1 MIRKMAR
8 LVSLVLLLVQVN
20 SASALISWNDSAG
33 DHLWSA
39 AANWDSGTVP
49 RRVDAAS
56 IDQPENTHCVVQAG
70 ITAFCET
77 LRVGNA
83 GCTTNLDIKG
93 GSLSAAGAYIGVDA
107 PGGHGILNMSD
118 GKFSTGALQLGWS
131 GTGTLNMTGG
141 LIELSDNLV
150 VPGLEGKGTVNLGGG
165 TIKASDLQL
174 TSASG
179 TMDVGAGTLILD
191 GDDTE
196 TLQTYIKDGWITA
209 YKGQG
214 KLHLD
219 YNVKNKGK
227 TTLTATPLLAPHP
240 TDGAHVTPG
249 AVELS
254 WTSPDPCVP
263 GQPVL
268 VDVYFTD
275 NLELLEQ
282 FSDPDALRIVTQK
295 EVASVTVQ
303 TEPKKRYYW
312 AVDTYV
318 GSDNDPIY
326 GPIFSFFADNM
337 PPQVDAGAE
346 VVTWLEGAS
355 RFGDLHGT
363 VTDDGIIG
371 PCTVRWTVVSEPK
384 QGTAGIG
391 TPTAKDTRIIL
402 TARGQYVLQLEAS
415 DGEYSGSDTV
425 TIHVYN
431 DKCEAAQSVP
441 DYQPLVGD
449 LNGDCRVDDADM
461 ALLQENWLKDNS
473 LTEPWL
479 LLE

>member
-1 MIRKMAR
+1 MIRKMAY

-20 SASALISWNDSAG
+20 SASALISWTDNTG
-33 DHLWSA
+33 DHLWSTA
-39 AANWDSGTVP
+39 GNWDSGTVP

-56 IDQPENTHCVVQAG
+56 IDQPENTHCVIQAG

-179 TMDVGAGTLILD
+179 TMDVTAGTLILD
-191 GDDTE
+191 GDDTA
-196 TLQTYIKDGWITA
+196 TLQTYIKDGQLTA
-209 YKGQG
+209 YKGRG
-214 KLHLD
+214 TLHLD
-219 YNVKNKGK
+219 YNVTNKGK
-227 TTLTATPLLAPHP
+227 TTLTATALLKPQPA
-240 TDGAHVTPG
+240 DGGLVSSGP
-249 AVELS
+249 VELS

-275 NLELLEQ
+275 NLQLLEQ
-282 FSDPDALRIVTQK
+282 FSDPAALRIVTQK
-295 EVASVTVQ
+295 EVTSAVVQ
-303 TEPKKRYYW
+303 TKPKTRYYW
-312 AVDTYV
+312 AVDCYV
-318 GSDNDPIY
+318 GSDADPVL
-326 GPIFSFFADNM
+326 GPIFSFVSDNLA
-337 PPQVDAGAE
+337 PTVDAGAD
-346 VVTWLEGAS
+346 VVTWLEGAP
-355 RFGDLHGT
+355 RVGKLDAT
-363 VTDDGIIG
+363 IADDGG
-371 PCTVRWTVVSEPK
+371 AASCTVKWTVVSEPNEGMAVIK
-384 QGTAGIG
+384 TA
-391 TPTAKDTRIIL
+391 TAEDTDITLSAVGR
-402 TARGQYVLQLEAS
+402 YVLQVDVS
-415 DGEYSGSDTV
+415 DGEYSSSDTV
-425 TIHVYN
+425 TINVYS
-431 DKCEAAQSVP
+431 DSCAAAQSVP